1 MKETEA
7 KIYEF
12 GPFRLDVAEH
22 RLSRGGEEVLLTPK
36 VFDLLVVLAQ
46 NRGRLMGKEELLK
59 AVWPDSFVEE
69 ANLNVNVSALRKA
82 LGETPSAPQ
91 YVETVPRRGYR
102 FVADVRE
109 LKEDSREI
117 VPAPSP
123 AGPEAKPEEETR
135 PAPAAAAEPAPASAR
150 LRWPGLRMVLLLSA
164 AVIVP
169 GVILLLMWPSKRAA
183 DRESISNIR
192 TIAILPFKPLVNH
205 TGDAALEMGMADALI
220 TKLSNLPQVTVRPT
234 SAVLKYAPEGADSL
248 AAGRELQV
256 DAVLDGRVQR
266 AENRIRVTV
275 QLLRVSDGKPLWAE
289 SFDDYFTNIFAVQ
302 ESISEKVVSALAL
315 RLSRDERQS
324 LAKRYT
330 ENTEAYQLYLQG
342 RYYYLKYQFGQALDF
357 YRAAAAKD
365 PEYPLAHVGLAE
377 DYVALAVTT
386 PDRVGMRDRAVE
398 AADKALSLDPNLPE
412 AHNALGWIKFLTDW
426 DWAGAEASLKR
437 ALELNPNSADIH
449 TNYGALL
456 SVLGRHDEALAQ
468 GERALQLDPVSSDVN
483 FNYASFL
490 FAARRYDQALAQGER
505 ALELDPEFAGRS
517 LIVARV
523 YNARGMYDE
532 AIAAYEK
539 RRGRE
544 RAEVSQDVAYAYARS
559 GRRAEAERIIQNLL
573 QRADRPSGSYSIAIA
588 YAGLGDHE
596 RAFEWLERAYEKR
609 DNAMIHLKV
618 DPEWD
623 TLRDDP
629 RFADLLKRMRL
640 T

>member
-1 MKETEA
+1 MKEKEA

-12 GPFRLDVAEH
+12 GPFRLDVAEQ
-22 RLSRGGEEVLLTPK
+22 RLLRGGEEVLLTPK

-59 AVWPDSFVEE
+59 ALWPDSFVEE
-69 ANLNVNVSALRKA
+69 ANLNVNVSALRRA

-109 LKEDSREI
+109 LAAADSREI
-117 VPAPSP
+117 VPASLP
-123 AGPEAKPEEETR
+123 AEPEAKPAEELR
-135 PAPAAAAEPAPASAR
+135 PAPASAR
-150 LRWPGLRMVLLLSA
+150 WRWPGLRMVLLLAA

-169 GVILLLMWPSKRAA
+169 GVMLILMWPSKRAA
-183 DRESISNIR
+183 DGESMSNIR
-192 TIAILPFKPLVNH
+192 TIAILPFKPLVNN

-234 SAVLKYAPEGADSL
+234 SAVLKYAPEGSDSL

-266 AENRIRVTV
+266 SENRIRVTV
-275 QLLRVSDGKPLWAE
+275 QLLRVSDGKPLWAD

-342 RYYYLKYQFGQALDF
+342 RYYYLKYQFEQALDF
-357 YRAAAAKD
+357 YRAAVAKD

-386 PDRVGMRDRAVE
+386 PDRRGMRDKAIE
-398 AADKALSLDPNLPE
+398 SADKALSLDPNLPE
-412 AHNALGWIKFLTDW
+412 AHNALAWVKFLADW

-456 SVLGRHDEALAQ
+456 SILGRHDEAIAQ

-490 FAARRYDQALAQGER
+490 FSARRYDQALAQGER
-505 ALELDPEFAGRS
+505 ALELDPEFGGRT

-573 QRADRPSGSYSIAIA
+573 QRADRPSGSYAIAIA
-588 YAGLGDHE
+588 YAGMGDRE
-596 RAFEWLERAYEKR
+596 RALEWLEKAYEKK
-609 DNAMIHLKV
+609 DNAMIRLKV

-623 TLRDDP
+623 TLRGDP
-629 RFADLLKRMRL
+629 RFTDLLKRMRL
-640 T
+640 P